1 MNEIGKNKKM
11 RTASEKETI
20 VKRYLSGE
28 SAKKLAKEI
37 DSTVKMVIEWTNK
50 YEKDGESYYE
60 NLKIFF

>member
-28 SAKKLAKEI
+28 SPKKLAKEI
-37 DSTVKMVIEWTNK
+37 DSTVKMVIEWTN
-50 YEKDGESYYE
+50 
-60 NLKIFF
+60 

>member
-28 SAKKLAKEI
+28 SPKKLAKEMFWQAELLALI
-37 DSTVKMVIEWTNK
+37 LFFQMNIFII
-50 YEKDGESYYE
+50 
-60 NLKIFF
+60 KI